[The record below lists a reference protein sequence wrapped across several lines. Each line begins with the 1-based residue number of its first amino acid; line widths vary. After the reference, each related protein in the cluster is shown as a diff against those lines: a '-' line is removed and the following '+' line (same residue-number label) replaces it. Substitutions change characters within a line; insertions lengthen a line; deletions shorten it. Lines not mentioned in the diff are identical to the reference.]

1 MITIGRQK
9 HQNKEVM
16 RYEKSN
22 MPVLRFMQQPGNCCC
37 EIIPTVRSTPRV
49 SEDNM
54 SRFTRL
60 DDLCSMLEQRISKF
74 QHENKEKK

>member
-1 MITIGRQK
+1 MTDRSMNMIFSIT
-9 HQNKEVM
+9 
-16 RYEKSN
+16 
-22 MPVLRFMQQPGNCCC
+22 PGNCCC